1 MTNSLLVP
9 EQIAE
14 VTAKL
19 VGADL
24 NLAALVHRDLE
35 AEFGSGSGSTVKV
48 RVPGAVPSR
57 TRGIYDVSTP
67 LASDEINE
75 ESISVTLSEHCYSNV
90 ALSEGDLD
98 LDLGNFA
105 SRVLLPQATA
115 VVKRVERE
123 VAAAMTSTPETKLTY
138 DPSNPATVFTAIRRQ
153 LRDNGV
159 PAGVKLTAAV
169 GSNVYADLMDGP
181 TGSAG
186 TTFDADGRVRGF
198 DVVESTRLG
207 ADEIVAFVKEAF
219 ALVVR
224 APQVPAGAPYGA
236 SVSEGGFALRHLRA
250 YDTSTAVDRSLVSS
264 FVGVSAMPLAI
275 DNENGTVTLKP
286 HAGAVRVITTPTD

>member
-1 MTNSLLVP
+1 M
-9 EQIAE
+9 
-14 VTAKL
+14 
-19 VGADL
+19 
-24 NLAALVHRDLE
+24 
-35 AEFGSGSGSTVKV
+35 
-48 RVPGAVPSR
+48 
-57 TRGIYDVSTP
+57 
-67 LASDEINE
+67 
-75 ESISVTLSEHCYSNV
+75 

-98 LDLGNFA
+98 LDLGSFA
-105 SRVLLPQATA
+105 RRVLEPQTTA

-123 VAAAMTSTPETKLTY
+123 VALAMTSTPATELTY
-138 DPSNPATVFTAIRRQ
+138 DPANPAKVFTAIRRQ

-186 TTFDADGRVRGF
+186 TTFDADGKVRGF

-224 APQVPAGAPYGA
+224 APQVPVGAPYGA

-250 YDTSTAVDRSLVSS
+250 YDTSTAVDRSLVSA

-275 DNENGTVTLKP
+275 DNEDGTVTLKP
-286 HAGAVRVITTPTD
+286 HAGAVRVVTTPSE